1 MDTARFDRIA
11 STFAATRTRRGTL
24 HLLGAMALAVGGLN
38 LLGPDEGAA
47 KRRKKKNKG
56 KGKGKGKDRC
66 FSAGAPC
73 SSDAQCCT
81 DTTKR
86 ICEVAG
92 NAGNSDTTCCGGLG
106 ATCGG
111 ANEDGDALG
120 PFCCADFACGSD
132 TASPGT
138 CLIVKKF

>member
-1 MDTARFDRIA
+1 MDSQRFDRIA
-11 STFAATRTRRGTL
+11 STFAETRTRRGAL
-24 HLLGAMALAVGGLN
+24 QLLGAAMLAVGGLN
-38 LLGPDEGAA
+38 LLGTDEGEA
-47 KRRKKKNKG
+47 KRRRKKKG

-86 ICEVAG
+86 ICEVAS

-106 ATCGG
+106 AACGG
-111 ANEDGDALG
+111 LNEDGDALA
-120 PFCCADFACGSD
+120 PFCCADFACSSD
-132 TASPGT
+132 TASPGQ
-138 CLIVKKF
+138 CLIVKKI